1 VTAGGGSIRSC
12 AHDEVNDHC
21 PYPRPGTRAVRA
33 CALVS
38 GVVGLVAALLLLGD
52 YVVDNLYDA
61 NPVAERGWLG
71 GTTFSASFSSPLSRP
86 YLERSVAGCPVRGP
100 FAKQR

>member
-1 VTAGGGSIRSC
+1 VTAGGGPIRSC
-12 AHDEVNDHC
+12 AHDDVNDHC

-38 GVVGLVAALLLLGD
+38 GVVGHVAALLLLGD

-61 NPVAERGWLG
+61 NPGGRTWMARGNDVLG
-71 GTTFSASFSSPLSRP
+71 IVQFAAFA
-86 YLERSVAGCPVRGP
+86 SVA
-100 FAKQR
+100 